1 MTDDTLFPA
10 GEATPG
16 QAQSRKAYQENLD
29 SLKGFDWWQDYLEL
43 TRRGW
48 DWRKAIYIAWSAA
61 PSATRIPVTQEELA
75 LTVLGLASDRVIGT
89 WRKRNPEMD
98 DEIARMQAAPL
109 LRHRRE
115 IYDALVTCAS
125 DPDPKSHQDR
135 KLALEM
141 LGDYKPRHEVTGAN
155 GGPVRT
161 EQTVKHD
168 LSKLTVDELMALR
181 AIVAKAAPD
190 AVASTG

>member
-10 GEATPG
+10 GEAAPG

-29 SLKGFDWWQDYLEL
+29 SLKDFDWWQDYLEL

-48 DWRKAIYIAWSAA
+48 DWRKAVYIAWSAA
-61 PSATRIPVTQEELA
+61 PYTARTPATQEELA

-89 WRKRNPEMD
+89 WRKRHPEME
-98 DEIARMQAAPL
+98 DEIANMQAAPL

-115 IYDALVTCAS
+115 IFDALATSAS

-141 LGDYKPRHEVTGAN
+141 LGDYKQRQEITGKD
-155 GGPVRT
+155 GEP
-161 EQTVKHD
+161 
-168 LSKLTVDELMALR
+168 LTIIID
-181 AIVAKAAPD
+181 K
-190 AVASTG
+190 